1 VNIALLR
8 ARHHGASRGEAGKER
23 NLRSRLGTGAILD
36 AERGQCS
43 EPKHTLRFPTSNHM
57 RAVDM
62 PATPSKRKPKE
73 DDLDLAGKAGIFVL
87 PILVLTIVT
96 VLAINY
102 PMALVSISDAAQ
114 TP

>member
-1 VNIALLR
+1 MVPHEAKRGKSGIS
-8 ARHHGASRGEAGKER
+8 ARGWARGQFWTPKG
-23 NLRSRLGTGAILD
+23 
-36 AERGQCS
+36 GQCS
-43 EPKHTLRFPTSNHM
+43 EPKHTLRFPTSNHK

-62 PATPSKRKPKE
+62 PTTPSKRKPKE
-73 DDLDLAGKAGIFVL
+73 DDLDLAGKVGIFVL

>member
-1 VNIALLR
+1 MVPDEAKRGKSGISARGWARGQFWTPKERGNVRSRNTPYASNIQPEE
-8 ARHHGASRGEAGKER
+8 SRGYAY
-23 NLRSRLGTGAILD
+23 N
-36 AERGQCS
+36 
-43 EPKHTLRFPTSNHM
+43 PSN
-57 RAVDM
+57 
-62 PATPSKRKPKE
+62 RKPKE
-73 DDLDLAGKAGIFVL
+73 DGLDLAGMLGIFVL

>member
-1 VNIALLR
+1 M
-8 ARHHGASRGEAGKER
+8 
-23 NLRSRLGTGAILD
+23 D
-36 AERGQCS
+36 AERGAMFGA
-43 EPKHTLRFPTSNHM
+43 ETHPTLPISNQK

-62 PATPSKRKPKE
+62 PTNPSNRKPKE
-73 DDLDLAGKAGIFVL
+73 DGLDLAGMLGIFVL

>member
-1 VNIALLR
+1 M
-8 ARHHGASRGEAGKER
+8 
-23 NLRSRLGTGAILD
+23 
-36 AERGQCS
+36 
-43 EPKHTLRFPTSNHM
+43 PT
-57 RAVDM
+57 
-62 PATPSKRKPKE
+62 TPSKRKPKE

>member
-1 VNIALLR
+1 
-8 ARHHGASRGEAGKER
+8 
-23 NLRSRLGTGAILD
+23 
-36 AERGQCS
+36 
-43 EPKHTLRFPTSNHM
+43 
-57 RAVDM
+57 M